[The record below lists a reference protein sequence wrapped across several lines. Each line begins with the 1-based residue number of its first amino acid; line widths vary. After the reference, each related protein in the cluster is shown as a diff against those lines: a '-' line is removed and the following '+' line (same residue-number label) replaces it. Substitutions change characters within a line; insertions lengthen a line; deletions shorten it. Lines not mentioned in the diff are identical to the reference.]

1 MAPSAAMTS
10 KRKERKTRKETKKP
24 KHAQFPKLLAP
35 EDDTNVEDKTVKVTA
50 FDSSNTNYIA
60 DCSRSIT
67 VTLCS
72 KKKSKEDYLCVSRKD
87 KASGECHVEYVRQ
100 KSHRAYY
107 NEQYYFHLAKDDE
120 SSKTFVMKNISKL
133 VRISYLPSNT
143 SQLVFHDISGDF
155 VFKNTVLPPN
165 VKTLTIM
172 HTDLEAYPSENF
184 DNLTLPTSIVRV
196 YVANL
201 DDFFIPHP

>member
-143 SQLVFHDISGDF
+143 SQLCGILLILLTDVVCRVFHDISGDF

-165 VKTLTIM
+165 VKTL
-172 HTDLEAYPSENF
+172 
-184 DNLTLPTSIVRV
+184 
-196 YVANL
+196 
-201 DDFFIPHP
+201 